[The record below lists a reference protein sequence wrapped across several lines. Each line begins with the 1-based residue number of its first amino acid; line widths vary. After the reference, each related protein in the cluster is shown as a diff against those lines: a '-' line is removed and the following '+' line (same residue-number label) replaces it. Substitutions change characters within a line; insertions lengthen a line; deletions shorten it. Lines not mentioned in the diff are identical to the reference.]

1 MHRNHAARGKRHHQ
15 TLALLA
21 QLIPLAVP
29 ALGHAATLTTIATF
43 NGANGLAPFA
53 GLTIDS
59 AGNLFGTTN
68 WGGAANKGTVFEVAK
83 GSGGYSLSTIATFD
97 GTNGSYSRAV
107 LFADSAGNL
116 FGTTNSGGA
125 HDYGTVFEL
134 VKGSG
139 GYTLSTLAT
148 FDGTNGISPNSALIA
163 DSAGNLFGTTNSFG
177 PGGAGTVF
185 ELVKSS
191 GGYSIST
198 LAAFSSNSGGNPVAG
213 VIADNA
219 GNLFGTTAGIGATD
233 AGTVFE
239 LVKGSSGYTLTTLAT
254 FNGTNGAAP
263 YGSLMADS
271 AGNLFGT
278 TYNGGAN
285 DKGIVFE
292 LAKGSGGYVLST
304 LATFNGTNGANP
316 AANLIADSAGNL
328 FGTTWAG
335 GANNLGTV
343 FELIKGSG
351 GYTLSTLAAFN
362 GTYGANAFGSLV
374 ADSAGNIFG
383 TTVNG
388 VASGVYQITGS
399 GFVTAGATQA
409 VPEPAGLCLFGLS
422 LVLLAGLH
430 RSRAAKRLVDA
441 ERLDD

>member
-1 MHRNHAARGKRHHQ
+1 M
-15 TLALLA
+15 
-21 QLIPLAVP
+21 
-29 ALGHAATLTTIATF
+29 
-43 NGANGLAPFA
+43 
-53 GLTIDS
+53 
-59 AGNLFGTTN
+59 
-68 WGGAANKGTVFEVAK
+68 
-83 GSGGYSLSTIATFD
+83 
-97 GTNGSYSRAV
+97 
-107 LFADSAGNL
+107 
-116 FGTTNSGGA
+116 
-125 HDYGTVFEL
+125 FEL

-139 GYTLSTLAT
+139 GYT
-148 FDGTNGISPNSALIA
+148 
-163 DSAGNLFGTTNSFG
+163 
-177 PGGAGTVF
+177 
-185 ELVKSS
+185 
-191 GGYSIST
+191 
-198 LAAFSSNSGGNPVAG
+198 
-213 VIADNA
+213 
-219 GNLFGTTAGIGATD
+219 
-233 AGTVFE
+233 
-239 LVKGSSGYTLTTLAT
+239 
-254 FNGTNGAAP
+254 
-263 YGSLMADS
+263 
-271 AGNLFGT
+271 
-278 TYNGGAN
+278 
-285 DKGIVFE
+285 
-292 LAKGSGGYVLST
+292 LST

-335 GANNLGTV
+335 GANDLGTV